1 MIFRQRWT
9 SRVFWHG
16 ERGPCTVD
24 LEFVETAW
32 AAKERLR
39 LSLMAGPDGQL
50 IERQLVQPDG
60 MCITTS
66 TRIRGTDDL
75 REAVASDP
83 HRDAL
88 RVAYQRAFERY
99 ERLLRERTET
109 TGRTPQMGLSNLD
122 SIRATRSEPRLAH
135 LVSTVLASRGQA
147 PAKYIFASYQL
158 SNREQ
163 GISWCHFMSEGCF
176 SLLQKFVQRRW
187 YMNDLFLEYAR
198 SNSAPCPGDQI
209 EIRSAGQRQTF
220 DAFAEAGFS
229 TGVISPARTA
239 GESFVAYLLVAG
251 MSDARSQELMLRRRH
266 TLRVLAAEL
275 VEWRAEAR
283 ARAATD
289 EYKLSARDIEV
300 LRMLSRGMAAAP
312 IAQALKLS
320 ANQVHR
326 RVYPEIVEKL
336 RVRHISEAAKA
347 ARDLGVLSGGT
358 RTEMSR

>member
-1 MIFRQRWT
+1 
-9 SRVFWHG
+9 
-16 ERGPCTVD
+16 VD

-32 AAKERLR
+32 AGKERLR
-39 LSLMAGPDGQL
+39 LSLMAAADAQL

-60 MCITTS
+60 MCITIS
-66 TRIRGTDDL
+66 TRIRSLDDL
-75 REAVASDP
+75 TEAFTSDP
-83 HRDAL
+83 HRDVLGA
-88 RVAYQRAFERY
+88 AYRRAFERH
-99 ERLLRERTET
+99 ERLLGERIET
-109 TGRTPQMGLSNLD
+109 RGQTLQMGVAHID
-122 SIRATRSEPRLAH
+122 SIRATRSEPTLAH
-135 LVSTVLASRGQA
+135 LVSAVLAERGQL

-198 SNSAPCPGDQI
+198 SNSAPSPSDQI
-209 EIRSAGQRQTF
+209 EIRSPGQRKAF
-220 DAFAEAGFS
+220 DAFAEAGFA

-251 MSDARSQELMLRRRH
+251 VNGTGSGNLMLRRRH

-283 ARAATD
+283 ARSATD

-300 LRMLSRGMAAAP
+300 LQMLSRGMAAAP

-326 RVYPEIVEKL
+326 RIYPEIVEKL
-336 RVRHISEAAKA
+336 RIRHISEAAKA
-347 ARDLGVLSGGT
+347 ARDLGVLSGGL
-358 RTEMSR
+358 RAGMSP

>member
-9 SRVFWHG
+9 TRVFWHG
-16 ERGPCTVD
+16 ERGSCTVD

-39 LSLMAGPDGQL
+39 LSLMASPDGQL

-60 MCITTS
+60 MCITIA
-66 TRIRGTDDL
+66 TRLRGADDL
-75 REAVASDP
+75 TEAVASDP
-83 HRDAL
+83 HRDVL
-88 RVAYQRAFERY
+88 RVAYQRAFERH
-99 ERLLRERTET
+99 ERLLRERAEAS
-109 TGRTPQMGLSNLD
+109 GKALQMGLSDLD

-135 LVSTVLASRGQA
+135 LVSSVLDRRGQA
-147 PAKYIFASYQL
+147 PVKYIFASYQL
-158 SNREQ
+158 SDREQ
-163 GISWCHFMSEGCF
+163 GISWCHFLSEGCF

-198 SNSAPCPGDQI
+198 SNSKPCRSDQI
-209 EIRSAGQRQTF
+209 EIRSAGQRQAF
-220 DAFAEAGFS
+220 DAFAEAGFAA
-229 TGVISPARTA
+229 GAISPARTA
-239 GESFVAYLLVAG
+239 GETFVAYLLVAG
-251 MSDARSQELMLRRRH
+251 MGDARSQDLMLRRRH

-300 LRMLSRGMAAAP
+300 LQMLSRGMAAAP
-312 IAQALKLS
+312 IAQVLKLS

-326 RVYPEIVEKL
+326 RIYPEIVEKL

-347 ARDLGVLSGGT
+347 ARDLGVLGGSMRAGT
-358 RTEMSR
+358 SR

>member
-1 MIFRQRWT
+1 M
-9 SRVFWHG
+9 
-16 ERGPCTVD
+16 D

-32 AAKERLR
+32 AGKERLR
-39 LSLMAGPDGQL
+39 LSLMASPDGQL

-60 MCITTS
+60 MCVTIS
-66 TRIRGTDDL
+66 TRIRGANDL
-75 REAVASDP
+75 MEAVASDP
-83 HRDAL
+83 HRDVL
-88 RVAYQRAFERY
+88 RVAYQRAFERHD
-99 ERLLRERTET
+99 RLLRERTGT
-109 TGRTPQMGLSNLD
+109 TGGTLKMGASNLD
-122 SIRATRSEPRLAH
+122 SIRATRSEPRLAQ
-135 LVSTVLASRGQA
+135 LISTVLAQRGQA

-198 SNSAPCPGDQI
+198 SNSAPCPSDQI
-209 EIRSAGQRQTF
+209 EIRSAGQRQAF
-220 DAFAEAGFS
+220 DAFAEAGFA

-251 MSDARSQELMLRRRH
+251 MSDARAQDLLLRRRH

-275 VEWRAEAR
+275 VEWRAEVR

-300 LRMLSRGMAAAP
+300 LQMLSRGMAAAL
-312 IAQALKLS
+312 IAQALKIS
-320 ANQVHR
+320 ANQVYR
-326 RVYPEIVEKL
+326 RIYPEIVEKL

-347 ARDLGVLSGGT
+347 ARDLGVLSGGM
-358 RTEMSR
+358 RAEMSR

>member
-1 MIFRQRWT
+1 M
-9 SRVFWHG
+9 
-16 ERGPCTVD
+16 D

-60 MCITTS
+60 MCITIS
-66 TRIRGTDDL
+66 TRIRSSNDL
-75 REAVASDP
+75 TEAFESDP

-88 RVAYQRAFERY
+88 RAAYRRTFEY
-99 ERLLRERTET
+99 HDRLLRENTERGGKT
-109 TGRTPQMGLSNLD
+109 LQVSMNTID
-122 SIRATRSEPRLAH
+122 SISTTRSEPTLARV
-135 LVSTVLASRGQA
+135 VSTLLVRHGQL

-198 SNSAPCPGDQI
+198 SNSAPSPSDQI
-209 EIRSAGQRQTF
+209 EIRSPGQLQAF
-220 DAFAEAGFS
+220 DAFAQAGFAA
-229 TGVISPARTA
+229 GMVSPARTA

-251 MSDARSQELMLRRRH
+251 VNDAEGSTELMLGWRN

-275 VEWRAEAR
+275 VEWRAAAR
-283 ARAATD
+283 ARSATH
-289 EYKLSARDIEV
+289 EYKLSERDIEV
-300 LRMLSRGMAAAP
+300 LQMLSRGMAAVP

-320 ANQVHR
+320 PNQVHR
-326 RVYPEIVEKL
+326 RIYPDIVEKL
-336 RVRHISEAAKA
+336 RVRHISEAAQA
-347 ARDLGVLSGGT
+347 ARDLGVLSGGI
-358 RTEMSR
+358 RAESSR